1 MPTAT
6 DFKDYYAILGVGKT
20 ATAEEI
26 KRAYRKLARKYHP
39 DVNPGN
45 AKAEEQF
52 KTLNEANEVLS
63 DSETREK
70 YDQFGQYWK
79 QAAAGGAPAQG
90 TNAQA
95 GGFNGG
101 QSSDFDQYG
110 NFDDFIND
118 LLGGLGGRSRTG
130 RTYQR
135 TSAQQPDNFA
145 GYRSQAPA
153 PDTEAAIALSFSEAF
168 QGVQK
173 RLQLDDETINVRIPA
188 GAKSGSRIRLK
199 GKGRPSPFSQQ
210 RGDLYLTIDLFPH
223 LFFQFSGNN
232 LTCEVPIRPD
242 EAVLGAQI
250 QVPTP
255 DGSVTLTVPKGV
267 RSGQSLRLRSK
278 GWKLSNGDRTDLIV
292 KLQIV
297 SPQELS
303 EIDQECYEKIQ
314 ANSSFNP
321 RSTIEAVTL

>member
-6 DFKDYYAILGVGKT
+6 NFKDYYALLGVSKT

-26 KRAYRKLARKYHP
+26 KRAYRKLARKHHP

-45 AKAEEQF
+45 SEAEDKF
-52 KTLNEANEVLS
+52 KDINEANEVLS
-63 DSETREK
+63 NPETREK
-70 YDQFGQYWK
+70 YDQFGQHWK
-79 QAAAGGAPAQG
+79 QAAAGGTSPSG
-90 TNAQA
+90 TNANAA
-95 GGFNGG
+95 GFDPY
-101 QSSDFDQYG
+101 SDFDQYG
-110 NFDDFIND
+110 DFDSFIND
-118 LLGGLGGRSRTG
+118 LLGGLGGRTSAG
-130 RTYQR
+130 RTR
-135 TSAQQPDNFA
+135 SRGSAQQPDDFA
-145 GYRSQAPA
+145 GFRSQAPA

-173 RLQLDDETINVRIPA
+173 RLQLDGETINVRIPA
-188 GAKSGSRIRLK
+188 GAKPGSRIRIK

-210 RGDLYLTIDLFPH
+210 RGDLYLTIDLLSH
-223 LFFQFSGNN
+223 SFFQFSGDN

-255 DGSVTLTVPKGV
+255 EGRVTLTVPKGV
-267 RSGQSLRLRSK
+267 RSGQSLRLRGK
-278 GWKLSNGDRTDLIV
+278 GWTLPKGDRTDLIV

-297 SPQELS
+297 SPKELS
-303 EIDQECYEKIQ
+303 QIEQDCYEKIQ

-321 RSTIEAVTL
+321 RSAIEEVSL

>member
-6 DFKDYYAILGVGKT
+6 DFKDYYNILGVSKT
-20 ATAEEI
+20 ATPDDI

-45 AKAEEQF
+45 PEAEEKF
-52 KTLNEANEVLS
+52 KEINEANEVLS
-63 DSETREK
+63 NPEKREK
-70 YDQFGQYWK
+70 YDSFGQYWK
-79 QAAAGGAPAQG
+79 QAEVSGTPPRGSDTYAQG
-90 TNAQA
+90 
-95 GGFNGG
+95 
-101 QSSDFDQYG
+101 FDQYS

-118 LLGGLGGRSRTG
+118 LLGGLGDRTRAG
-130 RTYQR
+130 QTYYR
-135 TSAQQPDNFA
+135 TSTGQPDDFTSF
-145 GYRSQAPA
+145 RSQAPA

-168 QGVQK
+168 HGVQK
-173 RLQLDDETINVRIPA
+173 RLQLDDETINVRIGA
-188 GAKSGSRIRLK
+188 GAKPGSRIRIK

-210 RGDLYLTIDLFPH
+210 RGDLYLTIELLPH
-223 LFFQFSGNN
+223 PFFQFSGDN

-255 DGSVTLTVPKGV
+255 EGRVTLSVPKGV
-267 RSGQSLRLRSK
+267 RSGQSLRLRGK
-278 GWKLSNGDRTDLIV
+278 GWTQPKGGRSDLIV

-297 SPQELS
+297 SPKELS
-303 EIDQECYEKIQ
+303 EIEQDCYEKIQ

-321 RSTIEAVTL
+321 RIALEGVTL

>member
-6 DFKDYYAILGVGKT
+6 DFKDYYKLLGVSKT
-20 ATAEEI
+20 ATSDEI

-45 AKAEEQF
+45 PEAEEKF
-52 KTLNEANEVLS
+52 KDINEANEVLS
-63 DSETREK
+63 NPEKREK
-70 YDQFGQYWK
+70 YDSFGQYWK
-79 QAAAGGAPAQG
+79 QAEVSG
-90 TNAQA
+90 TPPRGTSTYADN
-95 GGFNGG
+95 
-101 QSSDFDQYG
+101 FDQYS

-118 LLGGLGGRSRTG
+118 LLGGLGDRT
-130 RTYQR
+130 RTRQTYYR
-135 TSAQQPDNFA
+135 TSTRQPDDFGA
-145 GYRSQAPA
+145 FRSQAPA

-168 QGVQK
+168 HGVQK

-188 GAKSGSRIRLK
+188 GAKPGSRIRIK
-199 GKGRPSPFSQQ
+199 GKGRSSPFSQQ
-210 RGDLYLTIDLFPH
+210 RGDLYLTIEVLPH
-223 LFFQFSGNN
+223 PFFQFSGDN

-255 DGSVTLTVPKGV
+255 EGSVTLSVPKGV
-267 RSGQSLRLRSK
+267 RSGQSLRLRGK
-278 GWKLSNGDRTDLIV
+278 GWTQPKGGRTDLIV

-297 SPQELS
+297 SPKELS
-303 EIDQECYEKIQ
+303 EIEQDCYEKIQ

-321 RSTIEAVTL
+321 RTALEGLTL

>member
-6 DFKDYYAILGVGKT
+6 DFKDYYAILGVSKT

-63 DSETREK
+63 NLETRQK

-79 QAAAGGAPAQG
+79 QGAAGDAPPRG
-90 TNAQA
+90 TTANSA
-95 GGFNGG
+95 GFDP
-101 QSSDFDQYG
+101 SSNFDQYG
-110 NFDDFIND
+110 DFDSFIND
-118 LLGGLGGRSRTG
+118 LLGGRTRAG
-130 RTYQR
+130 RTHYR
-135 TSAQQPDNFA
+135 TSAQPSDDFA
-145 GYRSQAPA
+145 GFRSRAPA

-168 QGVQK
+168 HGVQK

-188 GAKSGSRIRLK
+188 GANPGSRIRLK

-210 RGDLYLTIDLFPH
+210 RGDLYLMIELLPH
-223 LFFQFSGNN
+223 PFFQFAGAN

-255 DGSVTLTVPKGV
+255 DGRVTLTVPKEV

-278 GWKLSNGDRTDLIV
+278 GWKLPNGDRTDLIV

-297 SPQELS
+297 SPKELS
-303 EIDQECYEKIQ
+303 EIEQDYYEKIQ
-314 ANSSFNP
+314 ANSNFNP
-321 RSTIEAVTL
+321 RSAIEEVML